1 VNREHVMRARPATE
15 LAYLGL
21 EVAEPGVLGEFLTTV
36 IGLVPGQPTASGA
49 STYRNDD
56 RARRLIV
63 HDGSANDARYIGF
76 EVEDA
81 DALATI
87 VDRLHAIGAAVEI
100 GGVADLTE
108 RDVDGLVRTT
118 TPWGLTL
125 EIVHGLARSSEP
137 FVSSAMPGGFLT
149 DQLGFGHAVFAVPDL
164 DAASAFLGAV
174 LGMAQ
179 SDWIQTD
186 LGGMQM
192 EIRFLHCNGRHHT
205 IALAGVPF
213 ELPQR
218 LHHIMFETKSVDD
231 VGTAFDRA
239 MASGLPIPNGLG
251 KHDNDLVFSFYVQSP
266 VGFQVE
272 VGHGSRVITEPWLED
287 RAYDRISKWGHQ
299 PVAR

>member
-1 VNREHVMRARPATE
+1 
-15 LAYLGL
+15 
-21 EVAEPGVLGEFLTTV
+21 
-36 IGLVPGQPTASGA
+36 
-49 STYRNDD
+49 
-56 RARRLIV
+56 
-63 HDGSANDARYIGF
+63 
-76 EVEDA
+76 
-81 DALATI
+81 
-87 VDRLHAIGAAVEI
+87 
-100 GGVADLTE
+100 
-108 RDVDGLVRTT
+108 
-118 TPWGLTL
+118 
-125 EIVHGLARSSEP
+125 
-137 FVSSAMPGGFLT
+137 
-149 DQLGFGHAVFAVPDL
+149 
-164 DAASAFLGAV
+164 
-174 LGMAQ
+174 
-179 SDWIQTD
+179 
-186 LGGMQM
+186 MQM